1 MTGDE
6 FTLFGAPR
14 RRQHRLLG
22 WAMRLIGTFLS
33 FFGALFFIAG
43 FSRMRTIF
51 SPLGTTDPLWY
62 RVVTVGAIAFAAAVS
77 LLGGRRLRRRG
88 RRHSVPVLRTMAD
101 AKHSP
106 YVLYL
111 RPFTSDVMGATMPHA
126 FSRFQRVGGSLVN
139 TSTRTVEEQI
149 SRSFG
154 SLARVIAVGQ
164 PDETLPLLG
173 AARLYLPLN
182 DWQPTVASL
191 IDDARLVLLAAG
203 TSEGT
208 LWELRQCLRRRAPQT
223 LLISIYTDESEYD
236 AFREKAEAIFRQEA
250 DCLRRGSDA
259 DQCPPRL
266 PAYPPLSNP
275 QRVKWL
281 PTPRGYIRFDTDW
294 TPHLIRLDPTS
305 VRGWTEEGRHR
316 RLNRE
321 QLLPFMGTV
330 LRELSAAE
338 HAADQAD
345 AGRCMTV
352 AELESALRAMRS
364 NGATDETPISVL
376 MSGTGRFLAIEDK
389 RDTVAGSGGAQ
400 GGPEHTTEPIAQAGG
415 RAPFAIELPLLY
427 AEEILRERRANGTT
441 DADTLQIDFSARGR
455 LLGVR
460 HHTGGDAPEK
470 PSTLIDESGAGH

>member
-6 FTLFGAPR
+6 STRFGAPR

-22 WAMRLIGTFLS
+22 WSMRLVGTFLS
-33 FFGALFFIAG
+33 IFGALFFIAG

-62 RVVTVGAIAFAAAVS
+62 RVSTVGAIAVAGAVS

-88 RRHSVPVLRTMAD
+88 RRHGVPVLRTMAD
-101 AKHSP
+101 AKRGP

-111 RPFTSDVMGATMPHA
+111 RPFTSDVTGATMPHA

-139 TSTRTVEEQI
+139 TSTRTVEERI

-154 SLARVIAVGQ
+154 RLARVIAVGQ

-223 LLISIYTDESEYD
+223 LLILIYTDESEFD
-236 AFREKAEAIFRQEA
+236 VFREKAEVIFREEA
-250 DCLRRGSDA
+250 DRLRRGSDA
-259 DQCPPRL
+259 DWCPPRL
-266 PAYPPLSNP
+266 PACPLLSNP
-275 QRVKWL
+275 DRVKWL
-281 PTPRGYIRFDTDW
+281 PIPRGYLRFDADW
-294 TPHLIRLDPTS
+294 TPHLVRLDPTS
-305 VRGWTEEGRHR
+305 VRGWTEEGRQR

-321 QLLPFMGTV
+321 QLLPFMDIV
-330 LRELSAAE
+330 LRELWAAE
-338 HAADQAD
+338 DAADQAD

-364 NGATDETPISVL
+364 EGATDETPLSVL
-376 MSGTGRFLAIEDK
+376 MSGTGRFLAVGDK
-389 RDTVAGSGGAQ
+389 RDTPAESGDAGA
-400 GGPEHTTEPIAQAGG
+400 GPGHTTEPIVRAGG
-415 RAPFAIELPLLY
+415 RAPFTIELPLRY
-427 AEEILRERRANGTT
+427 AEKILRERRADGTT
-441 DADTLQIDFSARGR
+441 DGDTLQVEFSARGR
-455 LLGVR
+455 PRGVR
-460 HHTGGDAPEK
+460 HHPGGEAAGK
-470 PSTLIDESGAGH
+470 PSAPAD

>member
-1 MTGDE
+1 
-6 FTLFGAPR
+6 
-14 RRQHRLLG
+14 
-22 WAMRLIGTFLS
+22 MRLIGTFLS
-33 FFGALFFIAG
+33 IFGALFFIAG
-43 FSRMRTIF
+43 FSRIRTIF

-62 RVVTVGAIAFAAAVS
+62 RVLTVGAIAMAGAVS

-111 RPFTSDVMGATMPHA
+111 RPFTSDVTGATMPHA

-139 TSTRTVEEQI
+139 TSTRTVEERI

-154 SLARVIAVGQ
+154 SLGRVIAVGQ

-182 DWQPTVASL
+182 GWQPTVASL

-236 AFREKAEAIFRQEA
+236 AFREKAEVIFREEA

-259 DQCPPRL
+259 DRCLPSL
-266 PAYPPLSNP
+266 PAYPPLSNVH
-275 QRVKWL
+275 RVKWL
-281 PTPRGYIRFDTDW
+281 PVPRGYIRFDADW

-316 RLNRE
+316 RLTRE
-321 QLLPFMGTV
+321 QLLPFMDIV
-330 LRELSAAE
+330 LRELWAAE
-338 HAADQAD
+338 NAADQVD

-352 AELESALRAMRS
+352 AKLESVLRAMRS
-364 NGATDETPISVL
+364 DGATDETPLSVL

-389 RDTVAGSGGAQ
+389 RDTAAGSGDAQ
-400 GGPEHTTEPIAQAGG
+400 GGLGHRTEPIAQAGG

-427 AEEILRERRANGTT
+427 AEELLRERRANGTT
-441 DADTLQIDFSARGR
+441 DVDTLQVEFSARGR
-455 LLGVR
+455 LRGVR
-460 HHTGGDAPEK
+460 HHPGGEAAGDSSA
-470 PSTLIDESGAGH
+470 LADERGAGH